1 MRHRDHIPFSQSSG
15 ITVEEWAR
23 RFQKP
28 EVVDGYKETMFS
40 GHSSTVVFEPTTG
53 LTLCTS
59 PVQAQVKNLSVARRG
74 GEVGLKS
81 QPWLRSC
88 KESGRL
94 VFSQEC
100 SPWQVNLPQEEGETP
115 QSTWTAQSGFDG
127 LRRGRRRHRVG
138 EGCAKTWGRGECEC
152 QLVHVRVKGQR
163 SKESGTSSHH
173 WVLGIQL
180 RYLVCLTELS

>member
-1 MRHRDHIPFSQSSG
+1 M
-15 ITVEEWAR
+15 EEWAR

-138 EGCAKTWGRGECEC
+138 EGCAKTWGRGECD
-152 QLVHVRVKGQR
+152 QHSNNIL
-163 SKESGTSSHH
+163 KELINRERRGRTEMGEGEGKEEGEGRRRDRDREK
-173 WVLGIQL
+173 LG
-180 RYLVCLTELS
+180 RG